1 MSKVALTYAKAHFSE
16 LAERSAKGEE
26 IIVTRHDKP
35 LVKLVPANRPS
46 REDIARLFIELK
58 EIRSGTRLGKGLS
71 IAKLKAEGRR

>member
-35 LVKLVPANRPS
+35 LVKLVPAVRPS
-46 REDIARLFIELK
+46 QEDIELLFAALDD
-58 EIRSGTRLGKGLS
+58 IRFGNRLGKGLS
-71 IAKLKAEGRR
+71 VAKLRNEGRR

>member
-35 LVKLVPANRPS
+35 LVKLVPAVRPS
-46 REDIARLFIELK
+46 QEDIELLFAALDD
-58 EIRSGTRLGKGLS
+58 IRSGNRLGKGLS
-71 IAKLKAEGRR
+71 IAKLRNEGRQ

>member
-26 IIVTRHDKP
+26 IIVTRHDMP

-46 REDIARLFIELK
+46 LENIKTLFAEMD
-58 EIRSGTRLGKGLS
+58 EIRSGTRLGKNLS
-71 IAKLKAEGRR
+71 IAKLKDSGRR

>member
-35 LVKLVPANRPS
+35 LVKLVPAVRPS
-46 REDIARLFIELK
+46 QEHIERLFAEMD
-58 EIRSGTRLGKGLS
+58 EIRSGTRLGKDLS
-71 IAKLKAEGRR
+71 IAKLKNMGRR

>member
-35 LVKLVPANRPS
+35 LVKLVPAIRPS
-46 REDIARLFIELK
+46 REDIKRLFDEMD
-58 EIRSGTRLGKGLS
+58 EIRAGSRLGEDLS
-71 IAKLKAEGRR
+71 IARLRDEGRR

>member
-58 EIRSGTRLGKGLS
+58 EIRSGTRLGKDLS

>member
-35 LVKLVPANRPS
+35 LVKLVPATRPS
-46 REDIARLFIELK
+46 RGDIEKLFAALDT
-58 EIRSGTRLGKGLS
+58 IRSGSRLGKGLS
-71 IAKLKAEGRR
+71 VAKLRNVGRR

>member
-35 LVKLVPANRPS
+35 LVKMVPATRPS
-46 REDIARLFIELK
+46 REDIKRLFAALDD
-58 EIRSGTRLGKGLS
+58 IRSRSRLGKDLS
-71 IAKLKAEGRR
+71 IAKLRNEGRR